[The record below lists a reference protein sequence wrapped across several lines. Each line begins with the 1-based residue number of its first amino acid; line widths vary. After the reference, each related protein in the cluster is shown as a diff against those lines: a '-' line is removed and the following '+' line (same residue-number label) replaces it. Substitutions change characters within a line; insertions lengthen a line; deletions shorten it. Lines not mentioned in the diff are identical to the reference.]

1 MAYNGS
7 GVFSLVSGNPVVT
20 GTTISS
26 TWANNTLS
34 DIANNGLTNCLTKDG
49 QQTPTA
55 NIPLGGFKITGLG
68 NGTTLTDAATMGQV
82 QNNGAAVLSSISGT
96 GDAIIA
102 ASAPAITAYTT
113 GQEFSYTPTLTN
125 TVAAPTINISSVG
138 AKTITQS
145 NGLGLWGGALVVGTP
160 YQLYYDGTNFRVQ
173 TGQLGASIGSGSPY
187 ALRNRIIDGGFQL
200 WDSGTSF
207 NITAGNTQY
216 TADMWV
222 ATPANG
228 AATISQGLFAVGG
241 EPAGV
246 TTPCGVYLSFNQ
258 TVITT
263 GGQNPILSHRI
274 ESVGTLEARTATFS
288 LWLWA
293 AAPVTITTVNFA
305 QSFGSGGSTAVTTP
319 ATVNWNLTTTPQRFS
334 VSIAIPSIS
343 GKTVGAGSFLAV
355 ALNLP
360 SAATFT
366 VNTTQWQLEESPAG
380 TPATGLPTPFES
392 RPVAL
397 EQALVSRFFQV
408 LNFFSGSPFAP
419 IIVTSATTAF
429 SEIVVT
435 GLRAIPGT
443 ITVGGAG
450 SLRALGNLTWSSTT
464 VGMPSINTLNIAH
477 TITGAT
483 AWQTGYS
490 FFNGGNGTI
499 TLDARL

>member
-7 GVFSLVSGNPVVT
+7 GVFQLVAGNPVIT

-68 NGTTLTDAATMGQV
+68 NGTTLTDAATLGQV
-82 QNNGAAVLSSISGT
+82 QNNGAAVLSFISGT

-173 TGQLGASIGSGSPY
+173 TGQLGAAIGSGSPY

-200 WDSGTSF
+200 WSSGTSF
-207 NITAGNTQY
+207 NVTAGNTQY
-216 TADMWV
+216 TADMWF
-222 ATPANG
+222 ATPVNG
-228 AATISQGLFAVGG
+228 AATISQGTFTPGT
-241 EPAGV
+241 EPAGI
-246 TTPCGVYLSFNQ
+246 TTPCPFYLSFNQ
-258 TVITT
+258 TVSATA
-263 GGQNPILSHRI
+263 GQNPLLGQRI
-274 ESVGTLEARTATFS
+274 ESAYTLEGRTATYS
-288 LWLWA
+288 VWLWA
-293 AAPVTITTVNFA
+293 AAPVTITTINFT
-305 QSFGSGGSTAVTTP
+305 QNFGSGGSAAVTTP
-319 ATVNWNLTTTPQRFS
+319 ATVSWSLTTTPQRFS
-334 VSIAIPSIS
+334 LSIAIPSIV
-343 GKTVGAGSFLAV
+343 GKTIGVGPYLAAV
-355 ALNLP
+355 LNLP
-360 SAATFT
+360 SGATFT

-380 TPATGLPTPFES
+380 SPATGLPTPFES
-392 RPVAL
+392 RPIAL
-397 EQALVSRFFQV
+397 EASLASRYIQV
-408 LNFFSGSPFAP
+408 LNFNTGTPIAPLFVSGATAASSQIPFFGMRPSPS
-419 IIVTSATTAF
+419 V
-429 SEIVVT
+429 
-435 GLRAIPGT
+435 
-443 ITVGGAG
+443 TVGGAG
-450 SLRALGNLTWSSTT
+450 SLRATGNLTWSSTSVT
-464 VGMPSINTLNIAH
+464 AGVSNVINITH
-477 TITGAT
+477 VITGGT
-483 AWQTGYS
+483 LWQSGFTSFTGAP
-490 FFNGGNGTI
+490 GTI